1 MRGIFNIIFFLFAVT
16 FLIMS
21 LFGIP
26 LLALYLV
33 FVFVGGR
40 KRREKVQAKVIN
52 MLMSGEEVV
61 GYVIENRVMSLFQ
74 RRLAIFVT
82 NSRVIFVQRKML
94 GGYQMMDRQ
103 WKDLQDAKM
112 DENIMPALF
121 GASLSFS
128 FINPPGGTMN
138 VSGVDPETAAK
149 LYTYSQA
156 QEHAWEE
163 KRRVRTLEEKRA
175 ASGGINFHG
184 FPQAAQQPQAQAP
197 ALVSGQTIDVTPT
210 DTVVAEINR
219 AKALLDSGAIS
230 DAEFQEIK
238 SKILSRHFQ

>member
-1 MRGIFNIIFFLFAVT
+1 MRGIFNIIFFLFLATVLT
-16 FLIMS
+16 MS
-21 LFGIP
+21 LVGTP
-26 LLALYLV
+26 LLILYLM
-33 FVFVGGR
+33 FVFIGGK

-82 NSRVIFVQRKML
+82 NSRIIFVQRKIL

-112 DENIMPALF
+112 DENIMPNLF

-128 FINPPGGTMN
+128 FINPPGGVMS
-138 VSGVDPETAAK
+138 VSGVDPEAAAK

-197 ALVSGQTIDVTPT
+197 ALVLGQTIDVTPT

-219 AKALLDSGAIS
+219 AKALLDSGAIA

>member
-1 MRGIFNIIFFLFAVT
+1 MRGILNIIFFLVLATLLVT
-16 FLIMS
+16 S
-21 LFGIP
+21 VAGIP
-26 LLALYLV
+26 LLILYLL
-33 FVFVGGR
+33 FVFIGGN

-82 NSRVIFVQRKML
+82 NSRIIFVQRKIL

-128 FINPPGGTMN
+128 FINPPGGSMS
-138 VSGVDPETAAK
+138 VSGVDPETTAK

-184 FPQAAQQPQAQAP
+184 FPQATQQPQAQAP